1 MTIEP
6 ALLQLRERFATLPP
20 PVIVYNKSH
29 SGSRLLARALI
40 EQGIFMGAERNESE
54 DALPLQAVVEA
65 AVTAYYPAFG
75 RLWEAPGA
83 EPAVLAALVRDAF
96 DRHLAGYRP
105 QAGRGWG
112 WKLCEALYAM
122 PLFDFLF
129 PRARVLHLIR
139 DGRDVAW
146 CNHVAP
152 EQAFWRKV
160 YFNTDRVRSWQGRS
174 LSNAAY
180 ERRPHLYNALHWR
193 NSVETGRAFGAMLR
207 ERYCEIRYEDL
218 CADFVATMTA
228 LLHRLGLEP
237 DAPAIAAMAAGV
249 RLDSI
254 GKHRGQPWPARRAVQ
269 RLIEPTLLSFG
280 YGERPLRAPVDRA
293 APLKAW
299 LQGRM
304 RV

>member
-1 MTIEP
+1 M
-6 ALLQLRERFATLPP
+6 
-20 PVIVYNKSH
+20 
-29 SGSRLLARALI
+29 
-40 EQGIFMGAERNESE
+40 
-54 DALPLQAVVEA
+54 QAHPR
-65 AVTAYYPAFG
+65 TFG

-83 EPAVLAALVRDAF
+83 GPAGLAALVRAAF

-112 WKLCEALYAM
+112 WKLCETLYAM

-129 PRARVLHLIR
+129 PRARIIHLLR

-160 YFNTDRVRSWQGRS
+160 YFNTDRIRSWQGRS

-218 CADFVATMTA
+218 CAGFA
-228 LLHRLGLEP
+228 
-237 DAPAIAAMAAGV
+237 AAMDGAAAPPGPRARCGGHRRHGAGGAAGFD
-249 RLDSI
+249 RQASRPALA
-254 GKHRGQPWPARRAVQ
+254 GPARRA
-269 RLIEPTLLSFG
+269 
-280 YGERPLRAPVDRA
+280 AADRA
-293 APLKAW
+293 DAALLRLWREAAARAGGPGSAA
-299 LQGRM
+299 QGLAAGKDEG
-304 RV
+304 VILG